1 MNKIIEVLKQKK
13 SIPLDRFINL
23 ALYDKKFG
31 YYSKKNPFGK
41 YGDYTTS
48 PLVSNLFGEMI
59 ALWCISFW
67 KHLGEPKKF
76 LLVELGPGDG
86 SLINDIL
93 KVFIKFPKF
102 YSSLEINLFES
113 DDHKELANLIYNC
126 WIGFDADSQIKYNLN
141 KINRYSWENIASQYM
156 LEINKLLN

>member
-76 LLVELGPGDG
+76 LLVAQ
-86 SLINDIL
+86 
-93 KVFIKFPKF
+93 KKH
-102 YSSLEINLFES
+102 LFEFKRS
-113 DDHKELANLIYNC
+113 GEYLV
-126 WIGFDADSQIKYNLN
+126 LN
-141 KINRYSWENIASQYM
+141 SSII
-156 LEINKLLN
+156 